1 MNEAQ
6 RAPIEVEMYECYS
19 QTSVRVPN
27 LSALRE
33 RLDILGVVLRFSTTH
48 RGRETSLK
56 FDGGQAIL
64 KSSDKDLFLWVAAE
78 NILLLFGIQT
88 VLEANILEVSIDL
101 SRATTPPAIFW
112 SSAEATPFS

>member
-78 NILLLFGIQT
+78 NILLLFGIQA

-101 SRATTPPAIFW
+101 SCAAPPAIFW
-112 SSAEATPFS
+112 SPAEATPFS